1 MKEMKK
7 GFVLIELIIA
17 AAIVVTIAGSGL
29 ANYNQFNQREKLK
42 AAALT
47 VKTYLRKAQAN
58 ALAGVKDEAACLLDP
73 LDPLSPKQPLDG
85 WCLDMWHSPAGA
97 GRGGY
102 LYGHCGGLPA
112 ANPNA
117 VDFSVEGYT
126 LPEGVTISFDPTNN
140 GILLFKPL
148 AQGVDQASIIC
159 LTNTSFG
166 RTYRYK
172 ITVTTS
178 GEITDFGFV
187 PNCP

>member
-85 WCLDMWHSPAGA
+85 WCLDMNPD
-97 GRGGY
+97 RRY
-102 LYGHCGGLPA
+102 LYGHCGGEPA
-112 ANPNA
+112 VNPNA
-117 VDFSVEGYT
+117 VDFSVEQFS
-126 LPEGVTISFDPTNN
+126 LPDGVDLTFHPTSQQS
-140 GILLFKPL
+140 ILLFKPL